1 MATDPH
7 EITLAEAAQL
17 TANYR
22 TLPVATLVA
31 ALQGMKAQS
40 LPLPSIQHLI
50 NQPNVAG
57 VRIYFGA
64 DLLPP
69 AFKLILVATDAVG
82 NDITSGIIL
91 DRTAIC
97 PPFCGGGNVL
107 NGN

>member
-40 LPLPSIQHLI
+40 LPLLSIQHLI

-82 NDITSGIIL
+82 NDIKNGVII
-91 DRTAIC
+91 DRFAVC
-97 PPFCGGGNVL
+97 PPICGVANEL